1 VPFSRRTVHVQA
13 WPTTQEE
20 GYGRSAKPITAV
32 PLAEQFRDTLRPVA
46 ELRGIDLKHLPQR
59 LQGAVQAAV
68 FVVPT
73 KLKAP
78 R

>member
-1 VPFSRRTVHVQA
+1 
-13 WPTTQEE
+13 
-20 GYGRSAKPITAV
+20 V